1 MTSFRWCVLCVLSGL
16 FVIFGGLPQWARW
29 SIIGFQF
36 FCLYKQIT
44 FKESPE
50 NGQEKTRE
58 Q

>member
-1 MTSFRWCVLCVLSGL
+1 MVLCVLGGL
-16 FVIFGGLPQWARW
+16 FVVFGGLPLGAKT
-29 SIIGFQF
+29 IIFGLQI

-58 Q
+58 